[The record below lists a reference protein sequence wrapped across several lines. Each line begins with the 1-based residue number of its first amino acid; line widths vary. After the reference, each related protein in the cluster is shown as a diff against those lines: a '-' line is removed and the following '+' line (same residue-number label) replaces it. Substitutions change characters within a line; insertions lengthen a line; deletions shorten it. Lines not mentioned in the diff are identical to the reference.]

1 MLPASL
7 ILVSGVVASGCSA
20 LVAEPPSVE
29 VASYVTATPSSEP
42 GGATLRP
49 GRSTSDR
56 HTATGAAAVGPT
68 TGPTAATTTT
78 GTTATSTTATTS
90 TTMTSSTTT
99 STTVPAP
106 APCHIAYLADSVG
119 VDLLQ
124 NGLAK
129 ALGGVGCTIE
139 WSRAVRG
146 SRLAEGVQALRA
158 ATAGAT
164 GTDTVL
170 VLQGYSKATVNRGQF
185 PSSLELLMEAAGGRT
200 VVWPMYGPTI
210 GCSAAYTETLAEA
223 NRLLQEATRRWPN
236 LRLADYPALL
246 GAHPEFSVHDCPHL
260 RASGSAAVATW
271 LAGEVRRLVELPPL
285 PVG

>member
-1 MLPASL
+1 M
-7 ILVSGVVASGCSA
+7 
-20 LVAEPPSVE
+20 
-29 VASYVTATPSSEP
+29 
-42 GGATLRP
+42 
-49 GRSTSDR
+49 
-56 HTATGAAAVGPT
+56 
-68 TGPTAATTTT
+68 
-78 GTTATSTTATTS
+78 
-90 TTMTSSTTT
+90 
-99 STTVPAP
+99 PAP

-119 VDLLQ
+119 VDLML

-129 ALGGVGCTIE
+129 ALAGVGCTIE
-139 WSRAVRG
+139 WSRAARG
-146 SRLAEGVQALRA
+146 SRLVEGVQALRV
-158 ATAGAT
+158 ATAAAT

-170 VLQGYSKATVNRGQF
+170 VLQGYSKAKVNRGQF

-200 VVWPMYGPTI
+200 VVWSMYGPTI

-246 GAHPEFSVHDCPHL
+246 AAHPEFSVHDCPHL
-260 RASGSAAVATW
+260 RPSGSAAVATW